1 MVMLY
6 IFIHRIS
13 ATYIIKIA
21 DFGMSRQVEE
31 SDYYKIGDISKP
43 LPIRLMATESL
54 ESGKYSHKSDDVVS
68 SV

>member
-1 MVMLY
+1 
-6 IFIHRIS
+6 
-13 ATYIIKIA
+13 
-21 DFGMSRQVEE
+21 MSRQVEE